1 LFLLVNIIGKNGGDI
16 FKFAGDAI
24 LVIWPENKD
33 LRESCRRAI
42 QCALDIQSKL
52 NNQEITP
59 NKKLSVKIGIGVG
72 ECRILVVGG
81 QFRRCEYLSVGE
93 ALRQA
98 CESET
103 KATEGGQTIC
113 SEDVKTYVNNFFEME
128 EAKGGDDH
136 GHGSSQ
142 DDMKFFKILKSKG
155 ERTKIKA
162 DAFLMRSRFTS
173 DKLRLKFPILK
184 TFVPAAIS
192 LYLDIEKE
200 SWSKE
205 IRMLTIMFLNLKVDL
220 SQTKNSEGMNRIQEI
235 VKSVQRSIYRTRGA
249 LNKFLMDDKGS
260 VILCCWGL
268 PPLSSADDHVKSV
281 VSALTLIEELK
292 KVKCGAYMGI
302 TTGTCFAGVCGT
314 IGNRREYS
322 LLGEVVNL
330 SARYM
335 GKAMKQA
342 HYQNLDYA
350 VFFDEK
356 TKNLIQD
363 KIRYEYVC
371 SDELK
376 GFTGTYHFY
385 SPVEE
390 SRFIPTHYDPFPFIR
405 SHKNNPAM
413 LRRPPDDKSDPS
425 HLHLKSL
432 FMLGRVRELDQALS
446 LLNKVFMDK
455 SKEIL
460 LIRGVTGSGKS
471 LFIRKVLHEFIN
483 SHSDLSLKSL
493 NTVNGKNIINNIG
506 SKLKSNRPPF
516 IFTSFQSP
524 FTINWAFNGF
534 ASIFREIYN
543 ILRHFLPGIGE
554 FNISKSK
561 QGSFMAKCD
570 LIGKI
575 MFKKN
580 VICYIKYIEEI
591 LAAGSNTSVDLSIHF
606 KLQNEDIKKTI
617 RDLPPRDEFFE
628 NRKYDDFTKLS
639 LGKFFKSLLKKY
651 KKFINSHYSS
661 GFNAGINKIKIPLI
675 LITEDSQFFDS
686 LSIYFLKLLQKVN
699 NEKKLSSTCII
710 VSYSDPLYPML
721 KYPNDLMFNTISEMI
736 DITLTN
742 HDISEKTNSNS
753 RTSLS
758 TFVMETIM
766 DKNDL
771 QELLKHHLSEKMLDE
786 YKTSIDRIDPV
797 ILSILLS
804 KSFNGVPLFIL
815 DIIDN
820 LIDSKKFVQV
830 LSGELI
836 ITSELTDMEEMR
848 DWTSFTVPMRIEKI
862 IGNIIDSLT
871 PREII
876 VLKYASV
883 IGNIFDKEKIEK
895 NNPFDHIASDEINLL
910 LKNLEVK
917 GVVEILYDLKP
928 KKMVLKF
935 GIPFLREI
943 LYQRMLI
950 EQKHDIHMNMARHL
964 QSSEFKYMPH
974 SQEVKFLEN
983 HMKTTEKT
991 LTKQME
997 DESDEENMDMTKM
1010 VKKKKHQELNLN
1022 NLKIFLVKDICER
1035 LKVIDLKIE
1044 TEESNHLQNQ
1054 INHETFS
1061 DVKSLQNF
1069 SKKNFQSNLSIKG
1082 GYIEKKSDKNI
1093 TWEYRYVVITNTK
1106 VFYFYHEKEF
1116 LENKKPLGN
1125 FLLKNL
1131 YDVEIL
1137 PDHSINGKKNLFII
1151 SVSSWTKKDKIKP
1164 HRTFNFSAKS
1174 REDLYQWVITL
1185 NFLRI
1190 KATYDEFSSHFGLIN
1205 LPLRH
1210 DVKKAKKRFRNKYKG
1225 PDTILPDSKNT
1236 QDQPITRTTSL
1247 YNSIARKSIQ
1257 NSSKSRT
1264 YEKNDSMLSRNAYSS
1279 LMRRSSM
1286 FPLGSSKNLIDEN
1299 NEKFIKVKK
1308 MFSLCMMKGVLAFIG
1323 FIQDVIFEVD
1333 NISVGQ
1339 DKVISVP
1346 HFLKKYLDN
1355 QEGENENY
1363 NYYNHEDEN
1372 YEFNSQNNFNKSKVK
1387 FSQENFMNFSVTQAI
1402 KESESENE
1410 IESEMENSK
1419 LKIEKI
1425 KFANP
1430 ALKIHSMPVSHSE
1443 PMKKNYSE
1451 MKQSI
1456 KDEDFL
1462 DIEEDEKIFLND
1474 NKKALRSES
1483 IKKFEPF
1490 KNFKNNINNLKG
1502 NSNSPHGVHEKQENK
1517 IDDNK
1522 FLYNK
1527 NVISFNADIEEY
1539 NTESINSYQKVP
1551 PISVDSNKQDR
1562 INTILNSKTSNKIRN
1577 ENNNIFNP
1585 YSNPAV
1591 QTVSLGSIPTTQ
1603 SANTHNLKY
1612 SNSNKILL
1620 ESDDLDA
1627 GSLNMLNKLKNFN
1640 LSLDDSDEEFVNLS
1654 KFKIKENENN
1664 LKQENSNFNDLN
1676 ENYESENQQILNDNL
1691 KLSKLVHDMNTRH
1704 GSVLQKYT
1712 DPKYDFLKNEKS
1724 DHIYKNIHSSN
1735 IFKKLLKK

>member
-1 LFLLVNIIGKNGGDI
+1 
-16 FKFAGDAI
+16 
-24 LVIWPENKD
+24 

-59 NKKLSVKIGIGVG
+59 NKRLSVKIGIGVG

-103 KATEGGQTIC
+103 KATDGGQTIC
-113 SEDVKTYVNNFFEME
+113 SEDVKKYVDNFFEME

-136 GHGSSQ
+136 GHGPST
-142 DDMKFFKILKSKG
+142 DEMKFFKILKSKG

-162 DAFLMRSRFTS
+162 DAFLMRTRFTT

-220 SQTKNSEGMNRIQEI
+220 SQTKNAEGMNRIQEI

-342 HYQNLDYA
+342 HYQNLEYA

-405 SHKNNPAM
+405 THKNNPAM
-413 LRRPPDDKSDPS
+413 FRRPPDDKSDPA

-432 FMLGRVRELDQALS
+432 FMLGRVRELDQAIS

-460 LIRGVTGSGKS
+460 LVRGVTGSGKS
-471 LFIRKVLHEFIN
+471 LFIRKVLFEFIN
-483 SHSDLSLKSL
+483 THSDLSLKSL
-493 NTVNGKNIINNIG
+493 NTVNGKNLVNNTG

-524 FTINWAFNGF
+524 FTINLAFNGF

-543 ILRHFLPGIGE
+543 ILKHFLPGIGDL
-554 FNISKSK
+554 NISKSK
-561 QGSFMAKCD
+561 QGEFMGKCD
-570 LIGKI
+570 SLGKI
-575 MFKKN
+575 IFKKN
-580 VICYIKYIEEI
+580 VICYVKYLEEI
-591 LAAGSNTSVDLSIHF
+591 LGAGSNTPIDLSVHY
-606 KLQNEDIKKTI
+606 KLENEDMKKII
-617 RDLPPRDEFFE
+617 RNLPPRDEFFE
-628 NRKYDDFTKLS
+628 NRKYDDITKLS

-661 GFNAGINKIKIPLI
+661 GFNMGLNKIKIPLI
-675 LITEDSQFFDS
+675 LITEDSQFFDDLS
-686 LSIYFLKLLQKVN
+686 LYFIKLLQKTS
-699 NEKKLSSTCII
+699 NEKKLSSTCLII
-710 VSYSDPLYPML
+710 SYSDPLYPML
-721 KYPNDLMFNTISEMI
+721 KHPNDLMFKAISEMI
-736 DITLTN
+736 AFTHSNQDTW
-742 HDISEKTNSNS
+742 EKSS
-753 RTSLS
+753 SKTSFT
-758 TFVMETIM
+758 TFLMETIM
-766 DKNDL
+766 DKHEL
-771 QELLKHHLSEKMLDE
+771 QELVKHHLSQKMLDE

-797 ILSILLS
+797 ILNILLS

-862 IGNIIDSLT
+862 VGNIIDSLT

-876 VLKYASV
+876 VLKHASV
-883 IGNIFDKEKIEK
+883 IGNIFDKDKIEK
-895 NNPFDHIASDEINLL
+895 YNPFDHLASDELHSI
-910 LKNLEVK
+910 LKNLELK
-917 GVVEILYDLKP
+917 GVIEILYDLNP

-935 GIPFLREI
+935 SIPFLREI

-950 EQKHDIHMNMARHL
+950 EQKNDIHMIMARYL

-974 SQEVKFLEN
+974 SQEVKLLEH

-991 LTKQME
+991 LTMQME
-997 DESDEENMDMTKM
+997 EDSDEESNMNMTKM

-1022 NLKIFLVKDICER
+1022 NLKIFLVNDICER
-1035 LKVIDLKIE
+1035 LKVIDMKLE
-1044 TEESNHLQNQ
+1044 TEESNHMQNQ
-1054 INHETFS
+1054 LINDTFS

-1069 SKKNFQSNLSIKG
+1069 SKKNFQLNLSIKG

-1131 YDVEIL
+1131 FDVEIL
-1137 PDHSINGKKNLFII
+1137 PDHSINGKKNLFSI

-1164 HRTFNFSAKS
+1164 HRTFNFSAKT

-1185 NFLRI
+1185 NFLRV

-1210 DVKKAKKRFRNKYKG
+1210 EVKKAKKRFRNKFKG
-1225 PDTILPDSKNT
+1225 ADPILQESKT
-1236 QDQPITRTTSL
+1236 TSVLPINRITSL
-1247 YNSIARKSIQ
+1247 YNSIARKSIL
-1257 NSSKSRT
+1257 NSSKSKV
-1264 YEKNDSMLSRNAYSS
+1264 YEKNDSMVSRNAYSS

-1286 FPLGSSKNLIDEN
+1286 FPYGSSKNFIDEN
-1299 NEKFIKVKK
+1299 NDKFIKTKK
-1308 MFSLCMMKGVLAFIG
+1308 MFSLCVMKSVLAFVS
-1323 FIQDVIFEVD
+1323 FIQDVIFNVD
-1333 NISVGQ
+1333 SITVGQ

-1346 HFLKKYLDN
+1346 NWVKTYVDY
-1355 QEGENENY
+1355 QEEENENLEY
-1363 NYYNHEDEN
+1363 FNEEDNLNLESSNNKRSSKIKWSKEN
-1372 YEFNSQNNFNKSKVK
+1372 SFV
-1387 FSQENFMNFSVTQAI
+1387 NFSVAQAI
-1402 KESESENE
+1402 KESENE
-1410 IESEMENSK
+1410 DLVYNNNQNSVQ
-1419 LKIEKI
+1419 EKNNLI
-1425 KFANP
+1425 SP
-1430 ALKIHSMPVSHSE
+1430 TPKIHTVHVPLSE

-1456 KDEDFL
+1456 KDEDYL
-1462 DIEEDEKIFLND
+1462 NIEEDENIFLQE
-1474 NKKALRSES
+1474 NKNSAKSEAT
-1483 IKKFEPF
+1483 KKVEPF
-1490 KNFKNNINNLKG
+1490 KIFKNISNKGFSISPDLNVQSQNNNI
-1502 NSNSPHGVHEKQENK
+1502 ENK
-1517 IDDNK
+1517 K
-1522 FLYNK
+1522 FFNNK
-1527 NVISFNADIEEY
+1527 NIISFNADIEEY
-1539 NTESINSYQKVP
+1539 NRESINSNSNQKVP
-1551 PISVDSNKQDR
+1551 IISLESNKPEKL
-1562 INTILNSKTSNKIRN
+1562 NTLIAAKSIKQTQN
-1577 ENNNIFNP
+1577 ENNLIYNN
-1585 YSNPAV
+1585 STPAL
-1591 QTVSLGSIPTTQ
+1591 QTGTLGSIPTTQ
-1603 SANTHNLKY
+1603 SANTQNLKHT
-1612 SNSNKILL
+1612 NSNKILL
-1620 ESDDLDA
+1620 ESDDIDA
-1627 GSLNMLNKLKNFN
+1627 GSINLLNKLKNFN
-1640 LSLDDSDEEFVNLS
+1640 LSLEDSEDDFINFS
-1654 KFKIKENENN
+1654 KFKIKENENL
-1664 LKQENSNFNDLN
+1664 LKQENS
-1676 ENYESENQQILNDNL
+1676 
-1691 KLSKLVHDMNTRH
+1691 KL
-1704 GSVLQKYT
+1704 
-1712 DPKYDFLKNEKS
+1712 
-1724 DHIYKNIHSSN
+1724 
-1735 IFKKLLKK
+1735 